1 LGFGR
6 WTLRVLAIIADG
18 LYRTTSEGFFASGDF
33 FRGFWLLVDEGITV
47 LVRSSKA
54 VGGCIATNIAV
65 DTRRVYIVDAG
76 NILFNFVVLIWQNVG
91 LGS

>member
-1 LGFGR
+1 MNFGR

-18 LYRTTSEGFFASGDF
+18 FYRTTGKGFFASGDF
-33 FRGFWLLVDEGITV
+33 FRSFRLLVNEGVTV

-54 VGGCIATNIAV
+54 LGSRIATNIAV

-76 NILFNFVVLIWQNVG
+76 DVFFNFVVLIWQ
-91 LGS
+91 